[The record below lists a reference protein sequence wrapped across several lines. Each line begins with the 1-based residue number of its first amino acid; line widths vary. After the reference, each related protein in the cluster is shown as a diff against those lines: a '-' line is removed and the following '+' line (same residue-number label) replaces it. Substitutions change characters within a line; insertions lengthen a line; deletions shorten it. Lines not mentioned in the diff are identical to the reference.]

1 MASKDIQLEQL
12 IEPVVQSLDFEF
24 WGLELSGR
32 GRHTLLR
39 IYIESERGISVD
51 DCAQVS
57 RQVSALLD
65 VEDPIAGEYTLE
77 VSSPGMDR
85 PLFKLDHYQRC
96 AGEEVQLKLRQ
107 AYEGQRKFTGLL
119 KGVEADEVV
128 IQIDDEEIC
137 FPLETI
143 DQARIKPRLDQQTK
157 NQG

>member
-1 MASKDIQLEQL
+1 MASKDTQIEQL
-12 IEPVVQSLDFEF
+12 IEPVVQSLGFEF

-39 IYIESERGISVD
+39 IYIESELGIRVD

-65 VEDPIAGEYTLE
+65 VEDPITGEYTLE

-96 AGEEVQLKLRQ
+96 VGEEVQLRLRQ
-107 AYEGQRKFTGLL
+107 PYEGQRKFTGLL
-119 KGVEADEVV
+119 KGVEADEIV
-128 IQIDDEEIC
+128 IQIDDEEFC

>member
-1 MASKDIQLEQL
+1 MASKDKLLEQL

-24 WGLELSGR
+24 WGLEFGGR

-39 IYIESERGISVD
+39 VYIDSDKGITVD

-57 RQVSALLD
+57 RQISALMD
-65 VEDPIAGEYTLE
+65 VEDPIASEYTLE

-85 PLFKLDHYQRC
+85 PLFRLEHYQQC
-96 AGEEVQLKLRQ
+96 AGEQVQIKLRLP
-107 AYEGQRKFTGLL
+107 YEGQRKFSGLL
-119 KGVEADEVV
+119 KGVEEDEVI
-128 IQIDDEEIC
+128 IQVDDEEFC

-143 DQARIKPRLDQQTK
+143 DQARVKPTLNQQKK